1 MGSSTNQPPSLS
13 NEQVVYSIR
22 SVAVDITPHSF
33 PIPLALMN
41 AVSVPRTI
49 GSLSIVTMKTMAG
62 GQ

>member
-1 MGSSTNQPPSLS
+1 MVSSTNQPPSLS
-13 NEQVVYSIR
+13 NEQVVYSIC

-41 AVSVPRTI
+41 SVPRTI